1 MFEDFGKP
9 LSYKWF
15 VLVEYSVTL
24 TLVPRDHQ
32 ACAISHPT
40 APSPIIASELGALL
54 APVAFLFVHGCASVN
69 PFIFGIV
76 ALLPVDNTTACF
88 ATNVLV
94 LLLPSLLEL
103 MITRLGPLS
112 CPWPRTMTT
121 PPFSSVPFTLLS
133 SHWSANLSR
142 LERTDSALRRP

>member
-1 MFEDFGKP
+1 MP
-9 LSYKWF
+9 LCLKTSISLSPTNGSYLSSILSCLLII
-15 VLVEYSVTL
+15 V

-54 APVAFLFVHGCASVN
+54 APVASLFVHGCASVN
-69 PFIFGIV
+69 PFTFGIV

-88 ATNVLV
+88 ATNI

-103 MITRLGPLS
+103 IIMRLDPSS

-133 SHWSANLSR
+133 SH
-142 LERTDSALRRP
+142 